1 MTYDDMILDLKIMK
15 ECNVNSIRTA
25 HYPKSPIFMSYVMNM
40 VFML

>member
-25 HYPKSPIFMSYVMNM
+25 HYPKSPIF
-40 VFML
+40 L